1 MVGMNRRDS
10 NEAWEA
16 LTSVSDDQIPLLR
29 AALMVAQDEYPALD
43 IDGYVAE
50 FDRHATELAARMQG
64 LAQLDQQLS
73 ELNRFLFR
81 DLGFTGNHGDYYDP
95 RNCYINEVLD
105 RRLGIPITLA
115 VVQIEL
121 ARRVGVPLEGVS
133 FPGHFLVRMP
143 LDDGLVVLD
152 PYHQGR
158 SIDAQE
164 LKLRARPH
172 LGGEDIDDQQL
183 LTILAPATHRA
194 ILARMLRNLKGVYA
208 QCNDWDK
215 ALRCADRLVRL
226 EPQQA
231 EEQRDRGMFYLK
243 VGHLAAARDDLGRYL
258 ALRPQA
264 EDADA
269 VRSALIEASARP
281 ARFN

>member
-1 MVGMNRRDS
+1 MVAMSTGDTNRIWDELAGMAD
-10 NEAWEA
+10 EA
-16 LTSVSDDQIPLLR
+16 IPLLR
-29 AALMVAQDEYPALD
+29 TALLLAQDEYPTLD
-43 IDGYVAE
+43 IDAYEAE
-50 FDRHATELAARMQG
+50 FEQHVQALSKRLAGALQPHER
-64 LAQLDQQLS
+64 LV
-73 ELNRFLFR
+73 ELNSYLFR
-81 DLGFTGNHGDYYDP
+81 EQGFSGNHRDYYDP

-105 RRLGIPITLA
+105 RRLGIPITLG

-121 ARRVGVPLEGVS
+121 ARRVGVPLEGVA

-172 LGGEDIDDQQL
+172 LGGQDIDDQQL
-183 LTILAPATHRA
+183 LGILAPASHLA

-208 QCNDWDK
+208 ERKDWDK

-231 EEQRDRGMFYLK
+231 EERRDRGMFYLQ
-243 VGHLAAARDDLGRYL
+243 VGHADAARADLARYL
-258 ALRPQA
+258 ALRPEADDVA
-264 EDADA
+264 E
-269 VRSALIEASARP
+269 VRNALIEASGQP
-281 ARFN
+281 TRFN

>member
-1 MVGMNRRDS
+1 MVGMSKGHEVHIWDELAMMADDS
-10 NEAWEA
+10 
-16 LTSVSDDQIPLLR
+16 IPLLR
-29 AALMVAQDEYPALD
+29 AALLVAQDEYPALD
-43 IDGYVAE
+43 PSEYEAG
-50 FDRHATELAARMQG
+50 FDRLASTLGSRMQG
-64 LAQLDQQLS
+64 IVDPSEQLG

-81 DLGFTGNHGDYYDP
+81 EQGFAGNHNDYYDP
-95 RNCYINEVLD
+95 RNCYINDVLD

-133 FPGHFLVRMP
+133 FPGHFLVRLP
-143 LDDGLVVLD
+143 VDEGLVVLD
-152 PYHQGR
+152 PYHHGR

-172 LGGEDIDDQQL
+172 LDGQDIDDQQL
-183 LTILAPATHRA
+183 LNILAPASHRS

-208 QCNDWDK
+208 ERGDWDK
-215 ALRCADRLVRL
+215 GLRCADRLVRL

-231 EEQRDRGMFYLK
+231 EEVRDRGMFYLK
-243 VGHLAAARDDLGRYL
+243 VGHTSAARDDLTRYL
-258 ALRPQA
+258 ALQPGA

-269 VRSALIEASARP
+269 VRGALIEVSGRP

>member
-1 MVGMNRRDS
+1 MVDMSTGETTRVWD
-10 NEAWEA
+10 ELATA
-16 LTSVSDDQIPLLR
+16 ADDAIPLLR
-29 AALMVAQDEYPALD
+29 AALLLARDEYPSLD
-43 IDGYVAE
+43 IAGYEAE
-50 FDRHATELAARMQG
+50 FDRHAAELVERMAG
-64 LAQLDQQLS
+64 LEHPHERLG

-81 DLGFTGNHGDYYDP
+81 DLGFSGNHGDYYDP
-95 RNCYINEVLD
+95 RNCYINDVLD

-164 LKLRARPH
+164 LKLRAKPH
-172 LGGEDIDDQQL
+172 LGGDEIDDQQL
-183 LTILAPATHRA
+183 LTILAPASHRA

-208 QCNDWDK
+208 ECNDWDK

-226 EPQQA
+226 EPNQA
-231 EEQRDRGMFYLK
+231 EEQRDRGMFYLR
-243 VGHLAAARDDLGRYL
+243 VGHLMAAREDLGRYL

-264 EDADA
+264 EDAEA
-269 VRSALIEASARP
+269 VRTALIEASGRP